1 MPPRPGEE
9 AYYTKIETY
18 YPRTGNYLSDT
29 KDILLKFFQKFFYEM
44 PTDQNLFH
52 FEPGSESL
60 DYSTAETETELIITD
75 GGSINTDTLEKRPA
89 IIISRGPFA
98 YANTS
103 MDQLLSVKASN
114 AKRTH
119 TDLVTGSFVINCISS
134 VGLEAERL
142 ASMVARALRIY
153 RRDLQEAGFHLVGN
167 MIRIGQES
175 SPGQILSG
183 DSDEDFV
190 NVPVTFPVYYQ
201 DSWTVTPEAQLLN
214 NIKITLQ
221 AVFYKHDGSL
231 LYPDAVDSDGNVN
244 ESSEGVIVESWKDSS
259 S

>member
-1 MPPRPGEE
+1 
-9 AYYTKIETY
+9 
-18 YPRTGNYLSDT
+18 
-29 KDILLKFFQKFFYEM
+29 
-44 PTDQNLFH
+44 
-52 FEPGSESL
+52 
-60 DYSTAETETELIITD
+60 
-75 GGSINTDTLEKRPA
+75 
-89 IIISRGPFA
+89 
-98 YANTS
+98 